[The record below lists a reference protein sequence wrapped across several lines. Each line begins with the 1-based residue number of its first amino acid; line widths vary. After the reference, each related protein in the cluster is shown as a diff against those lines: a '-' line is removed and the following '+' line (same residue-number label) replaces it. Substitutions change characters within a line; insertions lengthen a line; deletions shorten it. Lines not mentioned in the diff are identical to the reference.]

1 MYLFILIF
9 TFCFIIFIESY
20 FGSIIYRP
28 NSSNEIVCN
37 LPSLLYFLTHPLHN
51 SFMWNPEVII
61 GNFPFMLSLGIILY
75 VIIIWVVRQ
84 SEERSLGKG
93 QNVKKIII
101 D

>member
-1 MYLFILIF
+1 
-9 TFCFIIFIESY
+9 
-20 FGSIIYRP
+20 
-28 NSSNEIVCN
+28 
-37 LPSLLYFLTHPLHN
+37 
-51 SFMWNPEVII
+51 MWNPEVII